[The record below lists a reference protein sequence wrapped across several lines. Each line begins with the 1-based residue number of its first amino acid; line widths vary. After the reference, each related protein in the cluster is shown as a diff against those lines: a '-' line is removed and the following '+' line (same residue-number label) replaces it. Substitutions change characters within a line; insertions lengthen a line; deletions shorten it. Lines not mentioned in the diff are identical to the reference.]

1 MPGAAACAV
10 PVNSRASAIV
20 TTGSSLYI
28 EIAFFIFIALIA
40 ALLVDMNFGHEP
52 AEIFGVVGKV
62 VEIGGVEIICPHGDR
77 RGAAGSGSDEAGIEN
92 RVQRLSATQSD
103 RVGVVIHVVSG
114 LIPQQ

>member
-10 PVNSRASAIV
+10 PVNSRASAII
-20 TTGSSLYI
+20 TTGNSSDI

-62 VEIGGVEIICPHGDR
+62 VEIGGVEVVGPHGNR
-77 RGAAGSGSDEAGIEN
+77 RGAGAAGGSDKAGIEN
-92 RVQRLSATQSD
+92 RVHRLSATQSD
-103 RVGVVIHVVSG
+103 
-114 LIPQQ
+114 